1 MDEGGNRKIAEKVRV
16 KPEFRPIFIK
26 RYLFILVLFPVSL
39 LLLLL
44 SFFNL
49 VQIEMF
55 LLLLLNLFFFVV
67 LLGAAL
73 HSSLERVFTSYEINE
88 NVVLKR
94 HGIVNKRSLS
104 IPLEMITDLAIKRDI
119 LDQGL
124 ESATLLVNTA
134 GTVDYTMHVRHISVE
149 NAVWMNNEIVK
160 YKKALHAAQ
169 EAASPHNRYNNF
181 LESAF
186 IPPPVSK

>member
-1 MDEGGNRKIAEKVRV
+1 MDEGGKSKIEEKVRV

-26 RYLFILVLFPVSL
+26 RYLFILVLFSVSL
-39 LLLLL
+39 LLLAL
-44 SFFNL
+44 SFFKL
-49 VQIEMF
+49 VQIEF
-55 LLLLLNLFFFVV
+55 VLLLLLNLFFLAV

-73 HSSLERVFTSYEINE
+73 HSALERRFTSYEINE

-104 IPLEMITDLAIKRDI
+104 IPLEMITDLAVKRDI

-149 NAVWMNNEIVK
+149 NAIWMNNEIVK
-160 YKKALHAAQ
+160 YKKALHATLD
-169 EAASPHNRYNNF
+169 AAAPHNRYNNF
-181 LESAF
+181 LENAF